1 MEPLRHPD
9 VGGRSRLKLRRFQIM
24 ADGSGASGLLGV
36 LLGAILVVF
45 IGAAIFMLAGNA
57 PSRGPSF
64 TIQLPK

>member
-1 MEPLRHPD
+1 
-9 VGGRSRLKLRRFQIM
+9 M

-45 IGAAIFMLAGNA
+45 IGAAILTMTGNA
-57 PSRGPSF
+57 PSRGPAF

>member
-1 MEPLRHPD
+1 
-9 VGGRSRLKLRRFQIM
+9 M

-45 IGAAIFMLAGNA
+45 VGAAILMMTGSFA
-57 PSRGPSF
+57 RQGPAF